1 MKKILM
7 IGTGGTIAC
16 VASENGFVPGLDAK
30 TMAKMVPGLDVLAD
44 IDCLQIM
51 DLDSSNIRPQHWQ
64 AMVKTIADNYAHY
77 DGFVVT
83 HGTDTMAY
91 TAAALST
98 MLHNCQKPVVIT
110 GAQLTM
116 EEAGTD
122 AKANIY
128 FSFQAAVSEVKGVCL
143 AFGDRIIHGLK
154 AKKMCT
160 ENFNGFWSIN
170 AEPMAKVLNGVLVWQ
185 STIGGGYGEGAFYYT
200 AELEMRVA
208 VVKIT
213 PGLHSDILEYYLDK
227 GFKGIILEGYG
238 AGGVP
243 NADNNWLPAL
253 EKVLKAGVRVIC
265 CSQCLY
271 DGVHLD
277 RYPMGILANRLG
289 AESAGEM
296 TVEAALCKLMV
307 ELKKIG
313 KEA

>member
-1 MKKILM
+1 MVKKILM

-16 VASENGFVPGLDAK
+16 VPSEDGFVPGLDAK
-30 TMAKMVPGLDVLAD
+30 AMAKMVPGLDKLAD

-51 DLDSSNIRPQHWQ
+51 DLDSSNIGPRHWQ
-64 AMVKTIADNYAHY
+64 AMAAAIKDNYVKY

-116 EEAGTD
+116 GEEGTD
-122 AKANIY
+122 AKDNIY
-128 FSFQAAVSEVKGVCL
+128 LSFQTAASEVEGVCL
-143 AFGDRIIHGLK
+143 AFGDRVIHGLR

-170 AEPMAKVLNGVLVWQ
+170 AEPMAKVVDGTLVWQ
-185 STIGGGYGEGAFYYT
+185 STIGGGYGEGEFYVT
-200 AELEMRVA
+200 AELETRVA

-213 PGLHSDILEYYLDK
+213 PGLPSDVLDYYLGK
-227 GFKGIILEGYG
+227 GYKGIILEGYG

-307 ELKKIG
+307 EL
-313 KEA
+313 AQ

>member
-1 MKKILM
+1 MKKILL
-7 IGTGGTIAC
+7 IGTGGTISC
-16 VASENGFVPGLDAK
+16 VPSEDGFVPGLDAK
-30 TMAKMVPGLDVLAD
+30 ALAQMVPGLDELAHM
-44 IDCLQIM
+44 DCLQIM
-51 DLDSSNIRPQHWQ
+51 DLDSSNIGPQHWQ
-64 AMVKTIADNYAHY
+64 SMVKAIAANYAEY

-91 TAAALST
+91 TAAALSS

-116 EEAGTD
+116 GEEGTD

-128 FSFQAAVSEVKGVCL
+128 LSVQTAVSEAKGVCL
-143 AFGDRIIHGLK
+143 AFGDRVIHGLR

-170 AEPMAKVLNGVLVWQ
+170 GEPMAKVTDGSLVWD
-185 STIGGGYGEGAFYYT
+185 STIGGGYGEGEFYAST
-200 AELEMRVA
+200 ELETKVA

-213 PGLHSDILEYYLDK
+213 PGLPSDVLDYYVSK
-227 GFKGIILEGYG
+227 GYKGIILEGYG

-243 NADNNWLPAL
+243 NAEINWLPAL

-277 RYPMGILANRLG
+277 RYPIGILASRLG
-289 AESAGEM
+289 AESAGM
-296 TVEAALCKLMV
+296 LTVEAALCKLMV
-307 ELKKIG
+307 ELKNSY
-313 KEA
+313 

>member
-7 IGTGGTIAC
+7 IGTGGTIASIP
-16 VASENGFVPGLDAK
+16 SEDGFVPGLDAK
-30 TMAKMVPGLDVLAD
+30 AMADMVPGLDQLAE
-44 IDCLQIM
+44 IECLQLM
-51 DLDSSNIRPQHWQ
+51 DLDSSNIGPEHWQ
-64 AMVKTIADNYAHY
+64 KMVETIAANYEKY

-98 MLHNCQKPVVIT
+98 MLRNCQKPVVIT
-110 GAQLTM
+110 GAQLTFG
-116 EEAGTD
+116 EEGTD

-128 FSFQAAVSEVKGVCL
+128 FSFAAAASEVKGVCL
-143 AFGDRIIHGLK
+143 AFGDRIIHGLR

-160 ENFNGFWSIN
+160 ENFNGFWSVN
-170 AEPMAKVLNGVLVWQ
+170 TEPLAKVVEGSLIWNSQL
-185 STIGGGYGEGAFYYT
+185 GGGYGEGEFAAST
-200 AELEMRVA
+200 ALETKVA

-213 PGLHSDILEYYLDK
+213 PGLPSDILDYYVARGYK
-227 GFKGIILEGYG
+227 GLVLEGYG

-253 EKVLKAGVRVIC
+253 ERVLKAGVRVVC
-265 CSQCLY
+265 CTQCLY

-277 RYPMGILANRLG
+277 RYPIGVLAKRLG

-307 ELKKIG
+307 EL
-313 KEA
+313 A

>member
-7 IGTGGTIAC
+7 IGTGGTIASIP
-16 VASENGFVPGLDAK
+16 SEDGFVPGLDAK
-30 TMAKMVPGLDVLAD
+30 AMAKMVPGVDELAD

-51 DLDSSNIRPQHWQ
+51 DLDSSNIGPHHWQ
-64 AMVKTIADNYAHY
+64 AMVKKIADNYAKY

-116 EEAGTD
+116 GEEGTD

-128 FSFQAAVSEVKGVCL
+128 FSFQTAVSEVKGVCL

-154 AKKMCT
+154 AKKICT

-170 AEPMAKVLNGVLVWQ
+170 AEPMAQVVNGSLVWH
-185 STIGGGYGEGAFYYT
+185 SILGGGYGEGEFYT
-200 AELEMRVA
+200 STGLEPKVA

-213 PGLHSDILEYYLDK
+213 PGLPSDILEYYLAK
-227 GFKGIILEGYG
+227 GYKGIILEGYG

-243 NADNNWLPAL
+243 NAENNWLPAL

-265 CSQCLY
+265 CTQCLY

-277 RYPMGILANRLG
+277 RYPIGILANRLG

-296 TVEAALCKLMV
+296 TIEAALCKLMV
-307 ELKKIG
+307 ELG
-313 KEA
+313 MA